1 MFTDCLQPPSLNSHR
16 KRQTAPPSE
25 KISLTYMHEKA
36 VLGTMFQTVF
46 TPCLQIPLTYKDKKF
61 AYFTPRGGG
70 FTIYLQNSIVLPLIK
85 TKIQQNPP
93 LLKTFLTYIH
103 EIAVLNTHFQKCL

>member
-1 MFTDCLQPPSLNSHR
+1 
-16 KRQTAPPSE
+16 
-25 KISLTYMHEKA
+25 MHEKA

-46 TPCLQIPLTYKDKKF
+46 TPCLQIPLTYKDKKI

-70 FTIYLQNSIVLPLIK
+70 FTIYLQNSIVLPLIW
-85 TKIQQNPP
+85 TKNQQNTP